1 MSLIRNDTVDITRYL
16 PEYILKDIEIKGLL
30 DTSSIEH
37 ERMRINIDDIFNQL
51 FVSTATW
58 GLSGW
63 ERVTAIKPSPSDSY
77 KARRNRILLYLQS
90 HQTSTV
96 KYLEELSNRYIKDG
110 ISRIVENNPGYYFN
124 VYIIGNI
131 KNIKIDV
138 GGIREAID
146 TYKPAHLDFAVILRS
161 ERQIALNSSGP
172 LLTKVIP
179 DSTWTER
186 QDHIVFDAGLN
197 SSGNVATR
205 TSSNTNTV
213 AHQAIVFTGG
223 RTNGSFTTNRS
234 GGYTVNRKDVG
245 HDVTDTWSVFSGDRL
260 NSRASPHTNDV
271 ASATKSRTYHQP
283 NWQDV
288 VSWDGVNTNG
298 SAHKTNT
305 WSDSKTV
312 TKSERYFVHP
322 LFSLNCMGSIT
333 SEHMDVGGDVEITE
347 TLFSGSTLNGSGAS
361 SRTDISTRTV
371 TTRSIVFTG
380 GRLNGRGRLLTNEAS
395 SRTDTS
401 SQAITTETVS
411 RIFAGPRTNGTI
423 RTNSGMPE
431 RTTHTVHI
439 PKWRNVLHR
448 TSGATT
454 NYSKHRTKT
463 TEIIHTIPGRTE
475 KRFDPS
481 IGTLTND
488 HAVMGYLRL

>member
-1 MSLIRNDTVDITRYL
+1 MQDDFTRYEEMMSFL
-16 PEYILKDIEIKGLL
+16 PWYYQDSKIMQGIMHGDAEDVDAIRADIMFIFSQFYID
-30 DTSSIEH
+30 
-37 ERMRINIDDIFNQL
+37 
-51 FVSTATW
+51 TATE
-58 GLSGW
+58 SGVVLW
-63 ERVTAIKPSPSDSY
+63 EKELGITPISGATLELRKAQIKAKLQRPAIMTPKQIQSIANLFTKSGGAVVTEVPGSY
-77 KARRNRILLYLQS
+77 
-90 HQTSTV
+90 HFHV
-96 KYLEELSNRYIKDG
+96 KIPFGDLIWPAEMKEA
-110 ISRIVENNPGYYFN
+110 
-124 VYIIGNI
+124 
-131 KNIKIDV
+131 
-138 GGIREAID
+138 IREA
-146 TYKPAHLDFAVILRS
+146 KPAHLGFDVALKWGRIFL
-161 ERQIALNSSGP
+161 LNSSGGIER
-172 LLTKVIP
+172 VEIP
-179 DSTWTER
+179 GKSWIEKR
-186 QDHIVFDAGLN
+186 PYIVFDTGMN
-197 SSGNVATR
+197 GSGVVATR
-205 TSSNTNTV
+205 TSSRTDTTT
-213 AHQAIVFTGG
+213 HRAIVFTGG
-223 RTNGSFTTNRS
+223 RTNGTFTTNRS
-234 GGYTVNRKDVG
+234 GGYAVNRKDVG

-260 NSRASPHTNDV
+260 NSRASPHTNDA
-271 ASATKSRTYHQP
+271 ASATKSRTYHRP
-283 NWQDV
+283 DWQDV